1 MAEEKT
7 SFFKDYS
14 NLMME
19 VSELSKNET
28 NPFFKSGYVPLKD
41 ILAEA
46 KKVCLSNNFIFIQ
59 KPMVREDGKPIL
71 QTTLKHISGDFEF
84 AEMPLVAKD
93 PNDPQKIGGAL
104 TYMRRYSLTSILGI
118 MEVDDDGN
126 KASENQ
132 STSTNG
138 KTKNI
143 INSKIAPF

>member
-1 MAEEKT
+1 MAEEKKRT
-7 SFFKDYS
+7 FFQDYS

-59 KPMVREDGKPIL
+59 TPRVREDGKPIL
-71 QTTLKHISGDFEF
+71 VTKLIHSSLEEELV
-84 AEMPLVAKD
+84 EMPLVAKD

-126 KASENQ
+126 KASEKIPK
-132 STSTNG
+132 G
-138 KTKNI
+138 NI
-143 INSKIAPF
+143 INDKF